1 MNQTSEQHSMQ
12 ATEHSTQ
19 AAEMNV
25 GKNGAPAYWRSL
37 DELADTDEFQAFMKK
52 EFPQHVEEVKA
63 NPVSRRK
70 FLKLMGASIALAGA
84 TACTRQPTE
93 KIIPYVLAPEE
104 IVPGKPLYYAS
115 AYLHDGVANGILA
128 ESHMGRPTKVEG
140 NPEHPASLGST
151 DAFAQASILT
161 MYDPDRSQ
169 SVIRRGRITTYDA
182 YLNELNEALSNQEEK
197 QGGGIRLLTG
207 TVTSPTLHR
216 QLEGLLARYPGARW
230 HQYDPIT
237 LDNAREG
244 SRLAFGEVVSCRY
257 HIEKANV
264 ILSLDGDFLTNGPGA
279 VRYARDFAGR
289 RDGNDPDNMNR
300 LYVIESTP
308 SLTGAQADHLLSR
321 RAGEIEGIARMI
333 AAGLGISVSTG
344 AEVDED
350 TKRWISAVVDD
361 LRAQGGTCLVVTGDH
376 QSPAVHALV
385 HAMNDALGNVGNTIT
400 YSESIEA
407 SPVNQTES
415 ITALAKDMRDGAVD
429 LLVVIGANPVYDAP
443 ADLDF
448 VTAIEKVPMRVHAGL
463 YNDETAELSHWHI
476 PLAHDLEAWS
486 DARSYDGTITV
497 VQPLI
502 APLYRGKST
511 HEVVAALTGNA
522 LKKGYDIVR
531 EDWQAQAYHG
541 TQAFEVFW
549 QTAVHDGFIAG
560 SALAPKAVSVG
571 AIAGSL
577 GAESGPESGMEI
589 IFRADP
595 TVWGGHYANN
605 GWLQELPKPLTK
617 LTWDNAA
624 LMGPSAARRLG
635 VENTDVVEL
644 AYRDRKVSAPV
655 WILPGHPDNAV
666 TVHLGY
672 GRRRAGELGTNAG
685 FDAYAIRP
693 STSPHFGGGL
703 QVTPTGETFEIYS
716 TQDHHAMELEG
727 MGSMSRDRNLIRVSD
742 IETFKEDPHVIQEMW
757 EEPDPKRNLYPDD
770 HAYDGPNAW
779 GMVIDLN
786 KCNGCNTCTIACQSE
801 NNISVVGKEEVANAR
816 EMHWIRIDRY
826 YRGDLDT
833 PETFHQPVPCMQ
845 CENAPCEL
853 VCPVGA
859 TVHSK
864 EGLNDMVYNRCVGTR
879 YCSNNC
885 PYKVR
890 RFNFYL
896 YSDFETPSL
905 QLGRNPD
912 VTVRSRGVMEKCT
925 YCVQRINVARIE
937 AKKEDRGIADGEILT
952 ACQQACPSQAITFG
966 NTKDKD
972 SAVSRLKSSPLNYGM
987 LTDLLTKPR
996 TTYLGR
1002 IRNPNPVLEA

>member
-1 MNQTSEQHSMQ
+1 MDQTSDRKI
-12 ATEHSTQ
+12 TETGASD
-19 AAEMNV
+19 AA
-25 GKNGAPAYWRSL
+25 GNGAPEYWRSL
-37 DELADTDEFQAFMKK
+37 DQLAGTEEFQSFMEK

-84 TACTRQPTE
+84 TACTRQPSE
-93 KIIPYVLAPEE
+93 KIIPYVLPPEE

-115 AYLHDGVANGILA
+115 AYVHDGVANGILV

-151 DAFAQASILT
+151 DAFAQASVLT

-182 YLNELNEALSNQEEK
+182 YLNELNEALSNQVAK
-197 QGGGIRLLTG
+197 QGGGIRVLTG
-207 TVTSPTLHR
+207 TVTSPTLHG
-216 QLEGLLARYPGARW
+216 QLEALLAKYPGARW
-230 HQYDPIT
+230 HQYNPVN

-244 SRLAFGEVVSCRY
+244 SRLAFGDVLSIRCHV
-257 HIEKANV
+257 EKADV
-264 ILSLDGDFLTNGPGA
+264 ILSLDGDFLSDGPGA
-279 VRYARDFAGR
+279 VRYSRDFASR

-308 SLTGAQADHLLSR
+308 SLTGAQADHLLNR
-321 RAGEIEGIARMI
+321 RAGEIEGLARSI
-333 AAGLGISVSTG
+333 AAELGVAGLDAAVPAG
-344 AEVDED
+344 AEGDGD
-350 TKRWISAVVDD
+350 TQRWISAVADD
-361 LRAQGGTCLVVTGDH
+361 LRAHAGASLVVTGDH
-376 QSPAVHALV
+376 QPPAVHALV
-385 HAMNDALGNVGNTIT
+385 HAMNDALGNTGNTVT
-400 YSESIEA
+400 YTESIEA

-415 ITALAKDMRDGAVD
+415 ITALVGDMNGGEVD
-429 LLVVIGANPVYDAP
+429 LLVVIGTNPVYGTP

-448 VTAIEKVPMRVHAGL
+448 KSAMENVAMRVHAGL
-463 YNDETAELSHWHI
+463 YHDETAELCHWHI
-476 PLAHDLEAWS
+476 PMAHDLEAWG
-486 DARSYDGTITV
+486 DARSYDGTLTV

-502 APLYRGKST
+502 APLYRGKSA
-511 HEVVAALTGNA
+511 HEVVAALDGNA
-522 LKKGYDIVR
+522 MKKGYDLVR
-531 EDWQAQAYHG
+531 EHWQAQAYNG
-541 TQAFEVFW
+541 SQAFETFW
-549 QTAVHDGFIAG
+549 QTTVHDGFIAG
-560 SALAPKAVSVG
+560 SALAPQAVSVG
-571 AIAGSL
+571 DVAAAVGE
-577 GAESGPESGMEI
+577 ASGPEAGMEI

-595 TVWGGHYANN
+595 TVWDGYYANN

-624 LMGPSAARRLG
+624 LMGPSLAKRLG

-644 AYRDRKVSAPV
+644 AYRDRKVNAPV
-655 WILPGHPDNAV
+655 WIVPGHPDGAV

-672 GRRRAGELGTNAG
+672 GRRRAGQLGTDAG
-685 FDAYAIRP
+685 FDAYSIRP
-693 STSPHFGGGL
+693 STSPDFGGEL
-703 QVTPTGETFEIYS
+703 RVTPTGDTFDIYS

-727 MGSMSRDRNLIRVSD
+727 LGSMSRDRNLIRVSD
-742 IETFKEDPHVIQEMW
+742 IETFKDDPHVIQEMW

-826 YRGDLDT
+826 YRGDLDA

-937 AKKEDRGIADGEILT
+937 SKKEDRDIADGEILT

-966 NTKDKD
+966 NTKDEH
-972 SAVSRLKSSPLNYGM
+972 SEVSRLKASPLNYGM

-1002 IRNPNPVLEA
+1002 IRNPNPVLEAQG